1 MAHRPVAEIR
11 QAFLVE
17 HYRPGLDA
25 DELGRWVGRVRE
37 AISEL
42 ESEGKPLRFLR
53 STIVPRD
60 ESFLCVLEAESEQL
74 IRAAYARAG
83 IPFERISSAITE
95 EATFSRSTPSE
106 SERKSR

>member
-1 MAHRPVAEIR
+1 MALRPVAEVR
-11 QAFLVE
+11 QTFLVE

-25 DELGRWVGRVRE
+25 EELGRWVGRVHE
-37 AISEL
+37 AISDL

-95 EATFSRSTPSE
+95 EATFSSSTPSE

>member
-1 MAHRPVAEIR
+1 MALRPVAEVR
-11 QAFLVE
+11 QTFLVE

-25 DELGRWVGRVRE
+25 EELGRWVGRVHE
-37 AISEL
+37 AISDL

-74 IRAAYARAG
+74 VRAAYARAG
-83 IPFERISSAITE
+83 IPFERILSAITE
-95 EATFSRSTPSE
+95 EATFFSSTPSE
-106 SERKSR
+106 SDRKSK

>member
-1 MAHRPVAEIR
+1 MALRSAADVR
-11 QAFLVE
+11 QTFLVE
-17 HYRPGLDA
+17 HYRPDLDA
-25 DELGRWVGRVRE
+25 EELGRWVGRVRE
-37 AISEL
+37 AISDL
-42 ESEGKPLRFLR
+42 EREGQPLRFLR

-83 IPFERISSAITE
+83 IPFERISRAITE
-95 EATFSRSTPSE
+95 EAAFLQLDSSE

>member
-1 MAHRPVAEIR
+1 MALRPAAEAR
-11 QAFLVE
+11 QTFLVE

-25 DELGRWVGRVRE
+25 EELGRCVARVHD
-37 AISEL
+37 AISDL
-42 ESEGKPLRFLR
+42 EREGKPLHFLR

-60 ESFLCVLEAESEQL
+60 ESFLCVLEAESEQM

-83 IPFERISSAITE
+83 IPFERISTAITNE
-95 EATFSRSTPSE
+95 TTFSRSTPRE